1 MCPRW
6 PAPVVTASVAGDRRR
21 PAQSTSTVES
31 VFLGTVSDNVLISA
45 ALSARGPSAG
55 IRRGSRDGADR
66 RRREGRMGARSR
78 VRGAGRRRRP
88 GAAVVTAVAGDGDAG
103 GPRSGGGAV
112 RGILGWE
119 EAAILDLI
127 ETWGDVERSHR
138 KLAHRTYTGAVFVS
152 PSAVLRVALKHKVEL
167 PGEPFR
173 PRPVMPALPQIPGAA
188 APLTCLQPFRTPV
201 SAERLGRAE
210 PAARRTLPRRQRALR
225 RGGARD

>member
-1 MCPRW
+1 M
-6 PAPVVTASVAGDRRR
+6 
-21 PAQSTSTVES
+21 
-31 VFLGTVSDNVLISA
+31 
-45 ALSARGPSAG
+45 
-55 IRRGSRDGADR
+55 
-66 RRREGRMGARSR
+66 
-78 VRGAGRRRRP
+78 
-88 GAAVVTAVAGDGDAG
+88 
-103 GPRSGGGAV
+103 

-188 APLTCLQPFRTPV
+188 APLTCCNRFGRRSALSV
-201 SAERLGRAE
+201 SDGRSL
-210 PAARRTLPRRQRALR
+210 RHDALCLDAS
-225 RGGARD
+225 GH